1 MKILIIQPWISY
13 RGAETISVQQ
23 AYYLKKHGHQTAIAA
38 LFVEW
43 DKLPAHGRDIDYIL
57 PHQFISKIFRKSRFM
72 LFFFGPI
79 ALFILVI
86 RNIST
91 FQVINPH
98 NLPGIWIAA
107 IIGKVSN
114 KKIIWTAHSIPERV
128 TWREKKS
135 YFEYFV
141 WLVSVTRFDIWA
153 VRQADQIIAVSLYIA
168 KKIKK
173 RYGKTPLIL
182 HNGITDLGGE
192 ISALPHSIK
201 RLRSKS
207 KLLLLQVGTL
217 RKTKGQRIAVRALKL
232 LKKHE
237 PTATLILAGEG
248 DDKQYLEELVIK
260 LDLESSVHFAG
271 HVSQDK
277 IAMLY
282 KSCDLNIIPSIN
294 ESFASTPLEALTF
307 NKISVISASSG
318 VLDVIRKYAIT
329 CTTSPESLRDAV
341 IKYSKNKKKYTTLA
355 KEGNKFIHDLLNWDN
370 YEKKFIEIVHSLNP
384 VDVSPDVYSATYYQT
399 HYENEHQALKRERVT
414 RKKRAHDLLRIR
426 PGMKVL
432 DIGCG
437 TGELC
442 IELAK
447 AGCDVYGI
455 DYSNQGIELAKKN
468 KMQLSANLKT
478 RVNFSVMDAG
488 DMKFSDNFFDRIVCI
503 DVFEHIHEE
512 PLQRVIQEM
521 TRVIKPKG
529 RIVLETAPN
538 KFFLGPLSF
547 LAKKVLGWKSFES
560 DEYHVNV
567 FDYFRLKQTLSQI
580 PGKVHITV
588 LNDSHQFL
596 SSRVAG
602 VKNIPSWIKHVSRIA
617 DFLHENPIIE
627 PIVLHSPIKIFLA
640 HDLWAVIDVA
650 KKK

>member
-13 RGAETISVQQ
+13 RGAETVSVQQ

-57 PHQFISKIFRKSRFM
+57 PIDFISKIFRKSRFM
-72 LFFFGPI
+72 LFFFGPVV
-79 ALFILVI
+79 LFILVFK
-86 RNIST
+86 NVSA

-107 IIGKVSN
+107 IIRKAFN
-114 KKIIWTAHSIPERV
+114 KKVIWTAHSIPERI

-141 WLVSVTRFDIWA
+141 WFVSVSRFDIWA

-173 RYGKTPLIL
+173 RYRKTPLIL
-182 HNGITDLGGE
+182 HSGLTDLRNE
-192 ISALPHSIK
+192 IKELPQSIK
-201 RLRSKS
+201 RFRNES
-207 KLLLLQVGTL
+207 KLLLLHVGAL
-217 RKTKGQRIAVRALKL
+217 RKTKGQRISIRALKL
-232 LKKHE
+232 LKDYE
-237 PTATLILAGEG
+237 PTASLVLAGEG
-248 DDKQYLEELVIK
+248 DDKKYLMELVK
-260 LDLESSVHFAG
+260 EFDLESSVYFAG
-271 HVSQDK
+271 HVSQER

-282 KSCDLNIIPSIN
+282 KSCDLNIIPSVN

-307 NKISVISASSG
+307 NKISVITNSSG

-329 CTTSPESLRDAV
+329 CTTSPQSVRDAV
-341 IKYSKNKKKYTTLA
+341 VKYSSNKKKYIALA

-370 YEKKFIEIVHSLNP
+370 YEKKFIEIIQSLNP
-384 VDVSPDVYSATYYQT
+384 VEVSPDVYSATYYQT
-399 HYENEHQALKRERVT
+399 HYEIEHKSLKKERIN

-455 DYSNQGIELAKKN
+455 DYSNQGIQIAKKN
-468 KMQLSANLKT
+468 KMQLPTNLKA
-478 RVNFSVMDAG
+478 RVNFSVMDAEN
-488 DMKFSDNFFDRIVCI
+488 MQFPDNFFDRIICI
-503 DVFEHIHEE
+503 DVVEHIYEE

-521 TRVIKPKG
+521 IRVIKPKG

-538 KFFLGPLSF
+538 KFFLGPVSY
-547 LAKKVLGWKSFES
+547 LAKKILGWKSFES
-560 DEYHVNV
+560 DEYHINV
-567 FDYFRLKQTLSQI
+567 YDYFRLKKTLSQI
-580 PGKVHITV
+580 PGKVHVTV

-596 SSRVAG
+596 SSRLAG
-602 VKNIPSWIKHVSRIA
+602 VKNMPSWIKYVSRIA

-627 PIVLHSPIKIFLA
+627 PIVLHSPLKIFLA
-640 HDLWAVIDVA
+640 HDLWAVVDVA